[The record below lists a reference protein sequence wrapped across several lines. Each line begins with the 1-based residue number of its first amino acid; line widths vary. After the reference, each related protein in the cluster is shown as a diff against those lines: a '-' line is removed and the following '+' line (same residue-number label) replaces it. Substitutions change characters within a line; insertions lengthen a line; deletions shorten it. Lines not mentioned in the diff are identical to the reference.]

1 VEEKAKPIRALVI
14 EASRDDRERSRR
26 RVLVL
31 THVSPRYEDSTTI
44 LEDAKKVFRER
55 GASRRLHGD
64 RSPISGVRS
73 HDQAASLHCPLGAG
87 VLVSVML
94 TLPMSAIL
102 FFVFLWV
109 YSASLNLPLAEGFFL
124 ALLVGWLAFVL
135 RYFALMRIEIEDTGM
150 VVRSRFMKRDHTPW
164 GFLRIRHMFGPFFY
178 NRDASHFVH
187 HANRPTRYRPIS

>member
-1 VEEKAKPIRALVI
+1 M
-14 EASRDDRERSRR
+14 
-26 RVLVL
+26 
-31 THVSPRYEDSTTI
+31 
-44 LEDAKKVFRER
+44 
-55 GASRRLHGD
+55 
-64 RSPISGVRS
+64 
-73 HDQAASLHCPLGAG
+73 
-87 VLVSVML
+87 LVSVML

-164 GFLRIRHMFGPFFY
+164 GFLRIRHMFGPFFTIGTPPTLFTTLIALLVIG
-178 NRDASHFVH
+178 RSHAFYLELSRRG
-187 HANRPTRYRPIS
+187 ALAP